1 MNVPAHTQIR
11 GAEGK
16 PFSAGSQSRGF
27 LENMPENLR
36 HAHEQND
43 EVSDLL
49 LVTATLKDA
58 YSLLHK

>member
-1 MNVPAHTQIR
+1 
-11 GAEGK
+11 
-16 PFSAGSQSRGF
+16 
-27 LENMPENLR
+27 MPENLR

-58 YSLLHK
+58 Y